1 MSNRDCCSDVS
12 IIRLDDGLNF
22 KIRCRQQNPP
32 SDNASIERS
41 FRALS
46 SGGKTD
52 RDSWCD
58 SIERIC
64 AENRSHR
71 SSMGSTDMIID
82 QQNPDQS
89 VESTDIDM
97 PMVPELQQASRRL
110 TMDSFARIK
119 GLEQNSNLDER
130 VAMLIGYF
138 SSWTRLLWS
147 RISRLSQK
155 RFHSSSNG
163 NESERGAHFSKS
175 FTSDFS
181 RTEFY
186 FFETMLTP
194 K

>member
-1 MSNRDCCSDVS
+1 
-12 IIRLDDGLNF
+12 
-22 KIRCRQQNPP
+22 
-32 SDNASIERS
+32 
-41 FRALS
+41 
-46 SGGKTD
+46 
-52 RDSWCD
+52 
-58 SIERIC
+58 
-64 AENRSHR
+64 
-71 SSMGSTDMIID
+71 MGSTDMIID

-163 NESERGAHFSKS
+163 NESERGAHFSKN

-181 RTEFY
+181 RTEIY

-194 K
+194 KWSRQEKGREGVWRIGAYSKWASRLVSFDFRF